1 MWGLKNLTLYDCFR
15 NDKNV
20 DKKMNW
26 VGFVFNGFI
35 LTNYYVQMSY
45 ERIEY
50 DIDNFVSICDW
61 M

>member
-1 MWGLKNLTLYDCFR
+1 MRFFKYYCWVHL
-15 NDKNV
+15 NV